1 MPVGRSRQ
9 GTNQEGALIPQRS
22 AWGQALEAGL
32 PRIIENPIPIGT
44 RKDINFFGGTIGGI
58 STISASVVALIGA
71 NGYFGDVPQDQQDI
85 VHALPPWERV

>member
-1 MPVGRSRQ
+1 MSVGRSRQ

-22 AWGQALEAGL
+22 AWGQALEAGI
-32 PRIIENPIPIGT
+32 PRINEHPMPIGT

-58 STISASVVALIGA
+58 STISASVIALIGA
-71 NGYFGDVPQDQQDI
+71 QGYFGDAPQDQQDI